1 MGLNMKYRDAKKL
14 HKGDEVIRIH
24 DDLSLIVNDI
34 EIYGSVKTVRLNCYE
49 NNVSGGP
56 MITVYHNEVR

>member
-1 MGLNMKYRDAKKL
+1 MKYRDAKNI

-24 DDLSLIVNDI
+24 DDLSLIVSSI
-34 EIYGSVKTVRLNCYE
+34 EVYGQFKKVRLNCYE
-49 NNVSGGP
+49 TNTSGGP